1 MPKRVAVPFG
11 TDSVHLTED
20 DGIDGLLMLASSF
33 LYLAYSAGL
42 GHDLWLLW
50 LGTIGLGLGISSC
63 FPCALTLPAEASV
76 SPTPTL
82 MMGLM
87 LMGSAGEMVRA

>member
-1 MPKRVAVPFG
+1 
-11 TDSVHLTED
+11 
-20 DGIDGLLMLASSF
+20 MLASSF

-42 GHDLWLLW
+42 GHDLRLLW

-87 LMGSAGEMVRA
+87 LMGSAGEMVSVPLRGGQPPSRPTPPRPTPD